1 MEVTTVSHQTL
12 FILCSC
18 LLVVVAIME
27 AVSPLYFRIDLLNMR
42 IYIFLQRSFKNF
54 SPAIP
59 SWLHYYQLWCQIRLP
74 LTITPENRYLSKNIM
89 LVCKFSLHSC
99 GKLCHRIG
107 LTWRN
112 CISCSLDGHFLPRL
126 ESLERQGRA
135 PVTVLLICQS
145 FSWVRKCDRLMHT
158 NTLGFRDD

>member
-18 LLVVVAIME
+18 LLFVVAIME
-27 AVSPLYFRIDLLNMR
+27 AVSPLYFRIDLTWGF
-42 IYIFLQRSFKNF
+42 IFFLQRSFKNF

>member
-1 MEVTTVSHQTL
+1 MLLPISCGRHHGSCFSTL
-12 FILCSC
+12 F
-18 LLVVVAIME
+18 
-27 AVSPLYFRIDLLNMR
+27 PHRFNMR

-126 ESLERQGRA
+126 ESLERQGCA

-145 FSWVRKCDRLMHT
+145 FNWVRKCDRLMHT